1 MKETM
6 SYYSLLINYH
16 LCPFFVVEI
25 ILITTVGARDFII
38 NDRTNRRKLII
49 KLISNE
55 QMIID

>member
-25 ILITTVGARDFII
+25 IHITTVGARDFII
-38 NDRTNRRKLII
+38 NDRTNSRKIII
-49 KLISNE
+49 KLSNE